1 MTTPDLALLPRH
13 TAGPALAVAQRIVA
27 DANEKARNMQIDPK
41 HVIHWRRLP
50 GGLDAPR
57 VVSIRCG
64 HAGCA
69 QLVSVEF
76 TIDLQDR
83 EGGTAV
89 VRGAC
94 PSCGGSVQAWAI
106 KGGQDGKP
114 AGIAMWPPPWSKHGL
129 QPWQG
134 LVPEAIWEDYDAA
147 VVLFNDASF
156 PAAVSACRRAIEGV
170 VVDHSPNA
178 TGNGL
183 AGKVKSSRG
192 DEWWT
197 SKTQDAASAA
207 AHYGNFG
214 VHRDRDF
221 TPIAEYASAMIELT
235 ERFIGWAYVWG
246 ALAGRME
253 EIIRTI
259 ATETSSGGEE
269 ESA

>member
-1 MTTPDLALLPRH
+1 MTSPDLTLVPRH

-27 DANEKARNMQIDPK
+27 DANERTRKMQVDPK
-41 HVIHWRRLP
+41 RVVHWQNLP
-50 GGLDAPR
+50 GGLVAPK
-57 VVSIRCG
+57 VVAIRCA
-64 HAGCA
+64 HDRCD
-69 QLVSVEF
+69 QLVRVDLTLVHNDRDGRM
-76 TIDLQDR
+76 TIA
-83 EGGTAV
+83 T
-89 VRGAC
+89 GAC
-94 PSCGGSVQAWAI
+94 PSCGGAIRAWAVT
-106 KGGQDGKP
+106 GAPGEC
-114 AGIAMWPPPWSKHGL
+114 AGLAMWPPPWSKREL
-129 QPWQG
+129 QPWKD
-134 LVPEAIWEDYDAA
+134 LVPWAIWEDYDAA

-178 TGNGL
+178 TGSGL
-183 AGKVKSSRG
+183 AGKIKSSRG

-197 SKTQDAASAA
+197 SKTQEAASAV

-214 VHRDRDF
+214 AHRDRDF

-259 ATETSSGGEE
+259 ATETSGGSEE